1 MQAAQKA
8 QLAEM
13 IMGIIECVATD
24 RKPLPT
30 QAKGG
35 KPFTAIHAAMREVGE
50 TQQQLAWAM
59 GCGKS
64 HISECLTSKKPFTT
78 DEAYFLLDRYGIPHE
93 SFTDIFRPPTNA
105 RTKGKRPPLSRGTSA
120 TGT

>member
-1 MQAAQKA
+1 M
-8 QLAEM
+8 LHYAE
-13 IMGIIECVATD
+13 I
-24 RKPLPT
+24 R
-30 QAKGG
+30 
-35 KPFTAIHAAMREVGE
+35 AAMLIVGE
-50 TQQQLAWAM
+50 TQIQLAWAM

-64 HISECLTSKKPFTT
+64 HVSQCLTGKKPFTT

-93 SFTDIFRPPTNA
+93 RFTAVFPPPTKA